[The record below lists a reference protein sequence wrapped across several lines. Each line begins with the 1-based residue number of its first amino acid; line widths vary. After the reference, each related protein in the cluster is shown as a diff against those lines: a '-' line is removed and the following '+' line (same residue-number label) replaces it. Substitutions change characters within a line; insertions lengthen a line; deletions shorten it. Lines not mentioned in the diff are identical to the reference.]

1 MAMPDTR
8 PYRSPSP
15 DRTVWTVADLEAIPD
30 DGNRYEILHGE
41 LLVTPLPSTGH
52 QRIAMRL
59 SVLTV
64 LWCRAHTGWTVLAP
78 GGVHISET
86 TWLEP
91 DLAVYAAPESANLS
105 WREMPPPLLVVEV
118 LSPSTRR
125 RDRHRKR
132 PTYLSHGVREVWLV
146 DQDTRTIERWTSASE
161 FPETFRDGITWT
173 AGGTLPPLVVS
184 DAELFGA
191 HANTA

>member
-1 MAMPDTR
+1 MPDTR
-8 PYRSPSP
+8 PYRSPSL
-15 DRTVWTVADLEAIPD
+15 DRTVWTAADLEAIPD

-52 QRIAMRL
+52 QRIAVCL
-59 SVLTV
+59 TVLTV
-64 LWCRAHTGWTVLAP
+64 MWCRAHTGWTVLAP

-91 DLAVYAAPESANLS
+91 DLALYAAPESANLS

-118 LSPSTRR
+118 LSASTRR

-132 PTYLSHGVREVWLV
+132 PTYLSHGVGELWLV
-146 DQDTRTIERWTSASE
+146 DQGTRTIERWTSASE
-161 FPETFRDGITWT
+161 IVRRTSHHFKATSRNHLG
-173 AGGTLPPLVVS
+173 
-184 DAELFGA
+184 
-191 HANTA
+191 

>member
-52 QRIAMRL
+52 QRIAVRL
-59 SVLTV
+59 TVLTV
-64 LWCRAHTGWTVLAP
+64 MWCRAHTGWTVLAP
-78 GGVHISET
+78 GGAHIAET

-91 DLAVYAAPESANLS
+91 DLAVYAAPESADLS
-105 WREMPPPLLVVEV
+105 WREMPPPLLVVEI

-132 PTYLSHGVREVWLV
+132 PTYLSHGVGEVWLV
-146 DQDTRTIERWTSASE
+146 DQDTRSIERWTVASE

-173 AGGTLPPLVVS
+173 PDGALPPLVVS

-191 HANTA
+191 RD

>member
-64 LWCRAHTGWTVLAP
+64 MWCRAHNGWTVLAP

-91 DLAVYAAPESANLS
+91 DLAVYTVPESANLS
-105 WREMPPPLLVVEV
+105 WREMPPPLLVVEI

-132 PTYLSHGVREVWLV
+132 PTYLSHGVGEVWLV
-146 DQDTRTIERWTSASE
+146 DQDTRSIERWTAASE
-161 FPETFRDGITWT
+161 FPETLRDGITWT
-173 AGGTLPPLVVS
+173 PGGAPPPLVVS

-191 HANTA
+191 CD

>member
-1 MAMPDTR
+1 MGMPDMR
-8 PYRSPSP
+8 LYRSPSL

-59 SVLTV
+59 SVMMV

-86 TWLEP
+86 T
-91 DLAVYAAPESANLS
+91 
-105 WREMPPPLLVVEV
+105 
-118 LSPSTRR
+118 
-125 RDRHRKR
+125 
-132 PTYLSHGVREVWLV
+132 
-146 DQDTRTIERWTSASE
+146 
-161 FPETFRDGITWT
+161 
-173 AGGTLPPLVVS
+173 
-184 DAELFGA
+184 
-191 HANTA
+191 